1 MKISFRKYFAA
12 TLAACA
18 AAIAIASNAFAL
30 DYGGA
35 FSNYTRLKGKN
46 FSNLKLDQVNDLSGW
61 IKYWIPGQ
69 EKMYVAAEA
78 LYEFEYD
85 AAASKAFNR
94 IDIDLLKFSG
104 TWSVAQRPLTINA
117 GRFVFS
123 DYTGIIMN
131 QNCDGV
137 WANYKLPI
145 MSVSAYMGYTGLL
158 NAAFVK
164 MQNHPKDA
172 FKYQTDKAYQLAEKY
187 FVTAAG
193 VTVPNLFDRHCALGQ
208 FLAAFKLGGKSF
220 NRVYITAGMNG
231 PIWQSLY
238 YNATMTFGLQSFDGG
253 SVGFTNLT
261 KAGVSYYF
269 DFMDLTVNGGFVY
282 ASGDN
287 GPFKAFY
294 GFTKIDAYSAFNEP
308 QHTGVFK
315 ITAGA
320 TIKPIKKVL
329 AKLDTALIFDVME
342 KGKYKGFEWS
352 VGADWQILSDA
363 KVGASFLQYI
373 DSDNKDVNKVQLALN
388 GTITF

>member
-1 MKISFRKYFAA
+1 MKIVFKKKFAA
-12 TLAACA
+12 LLAACV

-35 FSNYTRLKGKN
+35 FSNYTRLKGKS
-46 FSNLKLDQVNDLSGW
+46 FSNIKLDQVNDLSGW

-69 EKMYVAAEA
+69 DKMYVTAEA
-78 LYEFEYD
+78 IYEFEYD

-94 IDIDLLKFSG
+94 LDIDLLKFSG

-117 GRFVFS
+117 GRFIFS
-123 DYTGIIMN
+123 DYTGLIMN

-137 WANYKLPI
+137 WANYKLPM
-145 MSVSAYMGYTGLL
+145 MSISAYMGYTGLL

-172 FKYQTDKAYQLAEKY
+172 FKYKTDKVYQLAEKY

-193 VTVPNLFDRHCALGQ
+193 VSVPNLFGRHCALGQ
-208 FLAAFKLGGKSF
+208 VLATFKMGGKSF
-220 NRVYITAGMNG
+220 NRFYFTAGMNG

-238 YNATMTFGLQSFDGG
+238 YSATTTFGLHSFDG

-261 KAGVSYYF
+261 KATVSYYF
-269 DFMDLTVNGGFVY
+269 DFMDLTATGGIVY

-320 TIKPIKKVL
+320 TIKPIQKVL
-329 AKLDTALIFDVME
+329 AKLDTALVFDVME
-342 KGKYKGFEWS
+342 KAKYKGFEWS

-373 DSDNKDVNKVQLALN
+373 DKDNKDVNKVQLALD